1 MAITKEKVLDIMRG
15 SNTQKI
21 SFSFTGS
28 TGIKIQIRPEHFTR
42 VATAISEDRISIVE
56 GGVSAGMAKY
66 SSRAEGTD
74 AANTLY
80 VPRNS
85 NATSKDFKGLIV
97 HESVHAIFDLY
108 SSRVPW
114 VDNEAAAYVAQGY
127 YLRNAGHP
135 RRLINENGGAYYGLM
150 IIDSIFDGD
159 DEQSQ
164 FWLDALRNSLLSD
177 PLYHSYIRSQFI
189 GDG

>member
-1 MAITKEKVLDIMRG
+1 MAITKENVLEIMRG

-28 TGIKIQIRPEHFTR
+28 TGMKIQIRPAHFTS
-42 VATAISEDRISIVE
+42 VATAISENRISIVE
-56 GGVSAGMAKY
+56 GSVTAGMAKY
-66 SSRAEGTD
+66 SSRTDGKD

-80 VPRNS
+80 IPKKS
-85 NATSKDFKGLIV
+85 SMGSKDLKALVV
-97 HESVHAIFDLY
+97 HECVHAIFDLY

-114 VDNEAAAYVAQGY
+114 VDNEAAAYIAQGY
-127 YLRNAGHP
+127 YLRNSGYP
-135 RRLINENGGAYYGLM
+135 RGLINQDGGAGYGLN
-150 IIDSIFDGD
+150 IVDSILEGD
-159 DEQSQ
+159 DDQSQ